1 MDKKRGTDLQQRFVL
16 MNGDIIEED
25 DADEEEDQGVQT
37 SKDGEVEQVELTT
50 QSDIGRAVLLDLVD
64 WVVESIIQSRIEDG
78 LLEADPVDDRH
89 KSSVSSGSTKNR
101 NATEVSVSK
110 RLTAYQRQMEDRFNS
125 ADQPLSRLFSVKKS
139 IFIRNRVESSQLA
152 ST

>member
-1 MDKKRGTDLQQRFVL
+1 
-16 MNGDIIEED
+16 MNGDVIEED
-25 DADEEEDQGVQT
+25 DADEEEDQGMQN
-37 SKDGEVEQVELTT
+37 KDGEVEQVALTT
-50 QSDIGRAVLLDLVD
+50 QSDVGRAVLLDLVD
-64 WVVESIIQSRIEDG
+64 WVVDSIIQSRIEDG